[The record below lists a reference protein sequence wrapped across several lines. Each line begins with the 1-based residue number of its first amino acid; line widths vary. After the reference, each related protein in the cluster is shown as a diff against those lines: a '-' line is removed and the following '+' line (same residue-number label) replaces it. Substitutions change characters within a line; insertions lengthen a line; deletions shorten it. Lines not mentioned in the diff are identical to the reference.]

1 MNYLAEYYL
10 AKSRTVSQSII
21 EADTIAE
28 ATDKAQELT
37 GSTIQLVNVEPIFPE
52 RAKKIYS

>member
-21 EADTIAE
+21 EADNIAE

-52 RAKKIYS
+52 RAKNF